1 MICCGQERDEALSG
15 FALELNILV
24 LRRTYH
30 SSRFPSADLLFQL
43 LPAWQQGAKRV
54 IDLLVASLGLALFTP
69 VLLILALLVKVTSPG
84 PVLYSQVRTGRGGR
98 PFTIYK
104 FRSMFTGAEDQGPA
118 LSFSQDPRVTSWGR
132 WMRRLHLDEL
142 PQLYNV
148 LCGHMSLV
156 GPRPERPYFIDRIL
170 EQAPQYRS
178 LLQVKPGITSLG
190 MVKFGYARNVEEMV
204 QRMRFDLVYLENMS
218 LMMDLRVLLYTIK
231 AIFEGRGH

>member
-1 MICCGQERDEALSG
+1 M
-15 FALELNILV
+15 

-43 LPAWQQGAKRV
+43 VPAWQQGAKRV
-54 IDLLVASLGLALFTP
+54 MDVLVASLGLTLFTP
-69 VLLILALLVKVTSPG
+69 LLLLLALLVKATSPG

-104 FRSMFTGAEDQGPA
+104 FRSMVTGAEDQGPA
-118 LSFSQDPRVTSWGR
+118 LSFPLDPRVTPWGR

-170 EQAPQYRS
+170 EQAPQYRH
-178 LLQVKPGITSLG
+178 LLQVRPGITSLG
-190 MVKFGYARNVEEMV
+190 MVKFGYARNEGEMV
-204 QRMRFDLVYLENMS
+204 QRMRYDLLYLEKMS
-218 LMMDLRVLLYTIK
+218 LLMDLRVLLYTFK
-231 AIFEGRGH
+231 AICEGRGH